1 MYANPQKTG
10 SVLSGISRSGQCR
23 RGKTWTSLRW
33 SKICHRESPRS
44 VKFTGNYSSTGSF
57 GSIEKTNAPDGIRRI
72 FKQKPAPVIVSILF
86 RATLGGTHYF
96 RKKGN
101 SLSVTILPKPFG
113 HSPFEPPG
121 KLGESDRPTRCADSR
136 ASLQRLATCHPRSES
151 QSLNS
156 RLAAQTWRTRSM
168 CRLQDHTCHFYSS
181 KRHIQSMNRDQESF
195 GPANPSVRKLCQN

>member
-33 SKICHRESPRS
+33 SKICHRESPKS
-44 VKFTGNYSSTGSF
+44 VKFTGDYSSTGSF
-57 GSIEKTNAPDGIRRI
+57 GSIEMTNAPDGMHRI
-72 FKQKPAPVIVSILF
+72 FKEKPAPVIASILF

-101 SLSVTILPKPFG
+101 PLSVTILPKPFG

-121 KLGESDRPTRCADSR
+121 KLGASDGPMRFADSR
-136 ASLQRLATCHPRSES
+136 ASLQRLATCRPRPES

-156 RLAAQTWRTRSM
+156 RLAAQTWMSRSM
-168 CRLQDHTCHFYSS
+168 SRLQDDTRHFYSN
-181 KRHIQSMNRDQESF
+181 KRHIQSMNRDHESF
-195 GPANPSVRKLCQN
+195 GPGNPSIRKLCQN